1 MEYIGLNMAILKK
14 IGRLDAITNYQ
25 HSIKKKIFPLVCSG
39 KTRAVHYYSFFHF
52 KECYFLPLKQNFG
65 HSRYTVPSVSICI
78 YVCVHVFAQDSNTA
92 VQTQTQ
98 TESPLRGE
106 IVFGAV
112 Y

>member
-1 MEYIGLNMAILKK
+1 M
-14 IGRLDAITNYQ
+14 
-25 HSIKKKIFPLVCSG
+25 
-39 KTRAVHYYSFFHF
+39 
-52 KECYFLPLKQNFG
+52 PLKQNIG